1 MGKFWHDQGHHLNYL
16 RFKLTKV
23 KRCQNLANFHEHGM
37 ISFFPILDG
46 SD

>member
-1 MGKFWHDQGHHLNYL
+1 MAKIWHDQGHHLDYL

-23 KRCQNLANFHEHGM
+23 KRCQNLANFHDDGM
-37 ISFFPILDG
+37 ISVLPRLDG